1 MLCVC
6 IVGCE
11 MEMGCLVC
19 VYGECVFVS
28 VTMVS
33 LVCRVISC
41 TVSDGMDG

>member
-1 MLCVC
+1 
-6 IVGCE
+6 